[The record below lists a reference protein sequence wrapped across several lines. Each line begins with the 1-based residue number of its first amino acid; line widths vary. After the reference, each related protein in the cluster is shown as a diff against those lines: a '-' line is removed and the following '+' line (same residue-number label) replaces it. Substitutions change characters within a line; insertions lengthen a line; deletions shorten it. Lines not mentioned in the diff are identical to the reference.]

1 MLLVIILSFILFLI
15 SLSFALICNMF
26 AINPYV
32 LFIIPCIFITIVMF
46 VLEKILCKKKNIDRY
61 NYNMIVIQ
69 IPAIFG
75 VVIALILWLFIK
87 NEIVI
92 RTFYYESKYI
102 YIPVLLF
109 RLIYELIKNR
119 DKNILISSGFVIG
132 IIIGILLIM

>member
-32 LFIIPCIFITIVMF
+32 LFIIPCIFMTIVTF

-92 RTFYYESKYI
+92 RTFYYVSKYI

>member
-26 AINPYV
+26 AINPYL
-32 LFIIPCIFITIVMF
+32 LFIIPCISMTIVTF

-92 RTFYYESKYI
+92 RTFYYVSKYI

>member
-92 RTFYYESKYI
+92 RTFYYVSKYI

>member
-92 RTFYYESKYI
+92 RTFYYVSKYI
-102 YIPVLLF
+102 YIPILLF